1 MITLTRPPARIM
13 NAGTFGLPGFPGAT
27 YSIGHDVVIDAG
39 LRLPG
44 MIAVDIETAG
54 KTTKARLDV
63 KAVTL
68 GTENHSVICDPRDP
82 GQFRLVRDVLNSG
95 RKLVFHNS
103 PFDVPILHAVG
114 LLDLDSCD
122 FVTDTLIY
130 ARLAEP
136 DEKTSK
142 RLGDAANRHLGMQ
155 LEDPLPR
162 ILKNL
167 GVSKTRWFA
176 EFDIDTPNYRHMAA
190 ADAILTYRL
199 RPVVRADAY
208 ARTTE
213 GHPFYTHG
221 VTGAEADAL
230 VEREQIL
237 NRDSLRRTCRGFRVD
252 DKYADEYRREN
263 AGRMTELASI
273 LETEGITPGHSG
285 SLTKWL
291 DVRGMIPEDYPR
303 TPKTKQPAGD
313 ATNLAR
319 LDHSMAKVFVEHK
332 RTEKVDKDYLTKVL
346 EYAELDG
353 RIHPAAN
360 FLGAA
365 TGRMSMDNPPVQ
377 QFPGPA
383 RGIIVPEDFEE
394 VLSLG
399 ALYYDNADH
408 LVSNRGQKNEKVECL
423 CPTSKMRGFASI
435 DWSQIEPVLA
445 ANVAGDVHVLEGYEA
460 GISDLYS
467 DIARFA
473 QVDRKFAKVILL
485 AQLYGEGLLKLAVD
499 LGLITPGEA
508 AKIRAEFLR
517 RKKWN
522 KHASYESRVPGSQL
536 AIAIELGIEGFVK
549 ASEIRD
555 KVFEPIP
562 RTLEYMGLLRNIAAE
577 YQMIPTLSGRILPIP
592 AGWYEGEWSVQTH
605 KGINYTFQGGAYDV
619 LANAQLEMHKA
630 GLRDAVYFLMHD
642 EVICDAEVA
651 HDIRRIMETPPAR
664 LCEIAKRTP
673 VLRTDMAHLGER
685 WYAA

>member
-1 MITLTRPPARIM
+1 MIELTRAPARIM
-13 NAGTFGLPGFPGAT
+13 NPGTFRLPGFNGCSYT
-27 YSIGHDVVIDAG
+27 IGRDHVIDES
-39 LRLPG
+39 LRLPD
-44 MIAVDIETAG
+44 MIAVDIEGAG
-54 KTTKARLDV
+54 LTTRARLDV
-63 KAVTL
+63 KCVTF
-68 GTENHSVICDPRDP
+68 GTETNAIIADPREP
-82 GQFRLVRDVLNSG
+82 SQFKLIRDVLNSG
-95 RKLVFHNS
+95 RRLIFHNS

-142 RLGDAANRHLGMQ
+142 GLASAANRHLKMDLQ
-155 LEDPLPR
+155 DPLPR

-167 GVSKTRWFA
+167 GISRVRWFA
-176 EFDIDTPNYRHMAA
+176 DFDIDTPNYRHMAA
-190 ADAILTYRL
+190 SDAILTIQL

-213 GHPFYTHG
+213 GHPFVTNG

-252 DKYADEYRREN
+252 TEYADEYRRTN
-263 AGRMTELASI
+263 AGRMTELVGV
-273 LETEGITPGHSG
+273 LEHEGVTPGHSA

-291 DVRGMIPEDYPR
+291 DDRGLIPEDYPR
-303 TPKTKQPAGD
+303 TPKKKEPSGTAD
-313 ATNLAR
+313 NLKR
-319 LDHSMAKVFVEHK
+319 LDHPLARQFVEHK
-332 RTEKVDKDYLTKVL
+332 RTEKIDKDYLTKVL
-346 EYAELDG
+346 EYAEIDG
-353 RIHPAAN
+353 RIHPALN

-365 TGRMSMDNPPVQ
+365 TGRNSMDNPPVQ

-383 RGIIVPEDFEE
+383 RGIIIPEDFEE
-394 VLSLG
+394 VLRL
-399 ALYYDNADH
+399 AATYYTNPDH
-408 LVSNRGQKNEKVECL
+408 LVSNRGLKTEKVECM
-423 CPTSKMRGFASI
+423 CPERKLKGFASI

-445 ANVAGDVHVLEGYEA
+445 ANVAGDIDVLEGYEA
-460 GISDLYS
+460 GISDLYT

-473 QVDRKFAKVILL
+473 HVDRKVAKVILL

-499 LGLITPGEA
+499 LGLITPAEA
-508 AKIRAEFLR
+508 SKIRAEFLR
-517 RKKWN
+517 RKKHN
-522 KHASYESRVPGSQL
+522 KNCAPDQRMKGSQA
-536 AIAIELGIEGFVK
+536 AIAEEFGIEGFLRAV
-549 ASEIRD
+549 EIRD

-562 RTLEYMGLLRNIAAE
+562 QTYRYMSLLRDVAAE
-577 YQMIPTLSGRILPIP
+577 YQLIPTISGRILPIP
-592 AGWYEGEWSVQTH
+592 AGWYDGEWSVQTH
-605 KGINYTFQGGAYDV
+605 KGINYTFQGGAYDI
-619 LANAQLEMHKA
+619 LANTLLEINRA
-630 GLRDAVYFLMHD
+630 GLRDHVYFPMHD
-642 EVICDAEVA
+642 ELICDAEA
-651 HDIRRIMETPPAR
+651 ARDIRRIMETPPAR

>member
-1 MITLTRPPARIM
+1 MIELTRPPARIM
-13 NAGTFGLPGFPGAT
+13 TPGTFRLPGFEGCS
-27 YSIGHDVVIDAG
+27 YSIGHDAVIEDG
-39 LRLPG
+39 LRLPE
-44 MIAVDIETAG
+44 MIAVDIEG
-54 KTTKARLDV
+54 SGLTTRARLDV
-63 KAVTL
+63 KCVTF
-68 GTENHSVICDPRDP
+68 GTESHAIICDPRDP
-82 GQFRLVRDVLNSG
+82 GQFKLIHDVLNSG
-95 RKLVFHNS
+95 RKLIFHNS

-114 LLDLDSCD
+114 LLELDSCD

-142 RLGDAANRHLGMQ
+142 GLMHAANRHLGMK

-162 ILKNL
+162 MLKNL
-167 GVSKTRWFA
+167 GISKVRWFA

-190 ADAILTYRL
+190 SDAILTYRL

-252 DKYADEYRREN
+252 TTYADEYRRTN
-263 AGRMTELASI
+263 AGRMTELAGV
-273 LETEGITPGHSG
+273 LDREGITPGHSG

-291 DVRGMIPEDYPR
+291 DERGLIPDDYPR

-313 ATNLAR
+313 ATNLKR
-319 LDHSMAKVFVEHK
+319 LDHSMAKIFVEHK
-332 RTEKVDKDYLTKVL
+332 KTDKIDKDYLTKVL

-353 RIHPAAN
+353 RIHPAVN

-365 TGRMSMDNPPVQ
+365 TGRQSMDNPPVQ

-383 RGIIVPEDFEE
+383 RGIIIPEDFEE
-394 VLSLG
+394 VLSL
-399 ALYYDNADH
+399 AATYYTNPDH
-408 LVSNRGQKNEKVECL
+408 LVSNKGEKNEKVECM
-423 CPTSKMRGFASI
+423 CPDRKLKGFGSI

-445 ANVAGDVHVLEGYEA
+445 ANVAGDIDVLEGYEA
-460 GISDLYS
+460 GISDLYT

-473 QVDRKFAKVILL
+473 RVDRKHAKVILL

-499 LGLITPGEA
+499 LGLITPAEA
-508 AKIRAEFLR
+508 SKIRAEFLR

-522 KHASYESRVPGSQL
+522 KNCSYESRVPGSQA
-536 AIAIELGIEGFVK
+536 AIAEELGIAGFLEAV
-549 ASEIRD
+549 SIRD

-562 RTLEYMGLLRNIAAE
+562 NTLQYMGLLRNIASE

-592 AGWYEGEWSVQTH
+592 SGWYDGEWSVHTH

-619 LANAQLEMHKA
+619 LANTQLEIHNA
-630 GLRDAVYFLMHD
+630 GLRDFVYFAMHD
-642 EVICDAEVA
+642 ELIIDMEA
-651 HDIRRIMETPPAR
+651 HREIRKIMETPPAR
-664 LCEIAKRTP
+664 LCEISGRTP

>member
-1 MITLTRPPARIM
+1 MIELTRPPARIM
-13 NAGTFGLPGFPGAT
+13 SPGMFRLPGVQGAT
-27 YSIGHDVVIDAG
+27 YSIGHDAVIDAA

-44 MIAVDIETAG
+44 MISVDIETAG

-68 GTENHSVICDPRDP
+68 GTENSAIICDPRDP
-82 GQFRLVRDVLNSG
+82 GQFKLIHDVLNSG

-114 LLDLDSCD
+114 LLELDSCD

-142 RLGDAANRHLGMQ
+142 RLGDAANRHLGMS

-167 GVSKTRWFA
+167 GISKTRWFA
-176 EFDIDTPNYRHMAA
+176 DFDIDTPNYRHMAA
-190 ADAILTYRL
+190 SDAILTFRL

-213 GHPFYTHG
+213 GHPFFTHG
-221 VTGAEADAL
+221 VKGAEADEL

-252 DKYADEYRREN
+252 TTYADEYRRTN
-263 AGRMTELASI
+263 TGRMTELAHV
-273 LETEGITPGHSG
+273 LESDGITPGHSG

-291 DVRGMIPEDYPR
+291 DERGLIPDDYPR

-313 ATNLAR
+313 ATNLKR
-319 LDHSMAKVFVEHK
+319 LDHSMAKLFVEHK

-353 RIHPAAN
+353 RIHPALN

-365 TGRMSMDNPPVQ
+365 TGRNSMDNPPVQ

-383 RGIIVPEDFEE
+383 RGIIVPENFEE
-394 VLSLG
+394 VLAIG
-399 ALYYDNADH
+399 ALYYDNPDH
-408 LVSNRGQKNEKVECL
+408 LVSNRGQKNEKVECM
-423 CPTSKMRGFASI
+423 CPKRKLKGFVSI

-445 ANVAGDVHVLEGYEA
+445 ANVAGDVNVLEGYEA
-460 GISDLYS
+460 GHSDLYS

-473 QVDRKFAKVILL
+473 RVDRKFAKIILL

-499 LGLITPGEA
+499 LGLITPAEA
-508 AKIRAEFLR
+508 NRIRAEFQR

-522 KHASYESRVPGSQL
+522 KNCSFEERIPGSQL
-536 AIAIELGIEGFVK
+536 AIAIELGIEGFVT

-562 RTLEYMGLLRNIAAE
+562 NTLEYMGLLRNIGAE

-605 KGINYTFQGGAYDV
+605 KAINYTFQGGAYDV
-619 LANAQLEMHKA
+619 LANTLLEIHKA
-630 GLRDAVYFLMHD
+630 GLRDAVYFPMHD
-642 EVICDAEVA
+642 EIIGDAEAA
-651 HDIRRIMETPPAR
+651 HEIRQIMETPPAR
-664 LCEIAKRTP
+664 LCEIAKRRP